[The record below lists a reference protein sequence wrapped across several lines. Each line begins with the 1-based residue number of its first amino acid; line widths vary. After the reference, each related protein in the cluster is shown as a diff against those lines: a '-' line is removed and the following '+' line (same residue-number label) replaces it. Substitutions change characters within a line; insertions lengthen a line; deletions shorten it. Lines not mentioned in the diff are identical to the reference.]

1 MPLKDH
7 TPQIDVRTW
16 QDIVDEVRA
25 RIPHYTPE
33 WTDFNDSDPG
43 ITLTQVFAHLAEMLL
58 FRMNMVPEL
67 AYVKFL
73 ELIGI
78 ELTPALAAQ
87 VDVSFAVADGV
98 LDASVLVPQGTQ
110 VSAPGEDGLPL
121 VFETE
126 RALTALACRLLAVQ
140 IDDGAQF
147 RNVTQSNDEAKAG
160 FDPLGADPREG
171 AALVLGFGFPDG
183 HPNQN
188 KFPAL
193 AIDVALWAQDD
204 PSVPLVR
211 QCGGSDSRAYASAQL
226 QWEGWNGS
234 LWVQLDGLSDDTL
247 ALTRTGHMVLRTGA
261 NAALARAYLGDYEA
275 LNNDTGEAQ
284 PPLFWLR
291 LRLVQTA
298 YEIAPRLLA
307 IRINTVRALQ
317 AQTVR
322 NEVLGGSNGEPNQSF
337 TLANKPVLKSANSAL
352 RISIDQGQGPQ
363 DWLAVDDLLGTGP
376 RDQQLAMHYSSGELL
391 TGDGENGAVP
401 VANALNPDA
410 NVVVPEYRFGG
421 GSQGNVA
428 AKAINNL
435 LTPITGLDAAA
446 TTNLFAAA
454 GGADEES
461 LDAAKKR
468 AARSLRARD
477 RAVTGEDFELLAQAA
492 GNVARA
498 KALPLMHPQF
508 PGVKVPGT
516 ISVIVVPGR
525 RATSVPD
532 IGTPPPLPS
541 DGLLRLVC
549 DYLDRRRLL
558 TSEVFVLAPTY
569 VSLEVQL
576 QVVITDDADSR
587 QVKEQVELAL
597 RSYFDPLLGGD
608 DGTGWAFGGAL
619 RYSKIVQ
626 RVFRVVGVDSVPELR
641 LTLDSETH
649 PACADVLLNSVA
661 PNGLLNLVA
670 HSVQVLSL
678 REAQAGQEMTA

>member
-1 MPLKDH
+1 MPLKDQ

-16 QDIVDEVRA
+16 QDIVDEVRS

-58 FRMNMVPEL
+58 FRMNSVPEL

-78 ELTPALAAQ
+78 ELTPAQAAQ
-87 VDVSFAVADGV
+87 VEVSFAVADGV
-98 LDASVLVPQGTQ
+98 LDATVLVPKGTQ
-110 VSAPGEDGLPL
+110 VSAPGDDGPPL

-126 RALTALACRLLAVQ
+126 RALTALACQLMAVQ
-140 IDDGAQF
+140 VDDSAQF
-147 RNVTQSNDEAKAG
+147 RNVTRSNAEASAG

-171 AALVLGFGFPDG
+171 AALVLGLGFPDG

-193 AIDVALWAQDD
+193 AIDLALWAQDNLRA
-204 PSVPLVR
+204 PRVR
-211 QCGGSDSRAYASAQL
+211 QCGGGDTRAYASAQL

-234 LWVQLDGLSDDTL
+234 LWVQLDGLSDDTV
-247 ALTRTGHMVLRTGA
+247 ALTRSGHMVLRVPS

-298 YEIAPRLLA
+298 YEVAPRLLA
-307 IRINTVRALQ
+307 VRINTVPALQ

-322 NEVLGGSNGEPNQSF
+322 NEVLGGTNGEPNQSF
-337 TLANKPVLKSANSAL
+337 TLANKPVLKLAGSPVVVD
-352 RISIDQGQGPQ
+352 IDQGQGAQ
-363 DWLAVDDLLGTGP
+363 AWFAVDDLLGAGP
-376 RDQQLAMHYSSGELL
+376 RDRQLALHYSSGDML

-401 VANALNPDA
+401 VANAVNPDA
-410 NVVVPEYRFGG
+410 NVVVRQYRFGG
-421 GSQGNVA
+421 GTQGNVA
-428 AKAINNL
+428 ARAINNL
-435 LTPITGLDAAA
+435 LTPIVGLDAGA
-446 TTNLFAAA
+446 TSNLFAAT
-454 GGADEES
+454 GGADEEG

-477 RAVTGEDFELLAQAA
+477 RAVTAEDFELLAQAA

-498 KALPLMHPQF
+498 KALPLTHPQF
-508 PGVKVPGT
+508 PGVKVPGAV
-516 ISVIVVPGR
+516 SVIVVPGR
-525 RATSVPD
+525 RSNSLPA

-549 DYLDRRRLL
+549 DHLDERRLL
-558 TSEVFVLAPTY
+558 TTEVFVLAPTY
-569 VSLEVQL
+569 VPLEVQL

-587 QVKEQVELAL
+587 KVKEDVELAL
-597 RSYFDPLLGGD
+597 RTYFDPLLGGD
-608 DGTGWAFGGAL
+608 SGTGWPFGGAL

-626 RVFRVVGVDSVPELR
+626 RVFRVDGIDSVPDLR
-641 LTLDSETH
+641 LTLDGDAQAPCT
-649 PACADVLLNSVA
+649 DVLLHSIA
-661 PNGLLNLVA
+661 PFALLNLLS

-678 REAQAGQEMTA
+678 REAQTDPEMAA

>member
-1 MPLKDH
+1 MPLKDQ
-7 TPQIDVRTW
+7 TPQIDVRSW
-16 QDIVDEVRA
+16 QDIVDEVRS

-33 WTDFNDSDPG
+33 WTDLNESDPG

-78 ELTPALAAQ
+78 ELIPAQASR
-87 VDVSFAVADGV
+87 VEVGFAVADGV
-98 LDASVLVPQGTQ
+98 TDATVLVPARTQ
-110 VSAPGEDGLPL
+110 VSAPGDDGPPL

-140 IDDGAQF
+140 VDDGAQF
-147 RNVTQSNDEAKAG
+147 RNVTRTNAEASAG
-160 FDPLGADPREG
+160 FDPLGADPLPG

-188 KFPAL
+188 AFPAL
-193 AIDVALWAQDD
+193 AIDLALWAWDD
-204 PSVPLVR
+204 PGAPLVR
-211 QCGGSDSRAYASAQL
+211 QCGGASSRAYASAQL

-247 ALTRTGHMVLRTGA
+247 ALTRSGHMVLRVPA
-261 NAALARAYLGDYEA
+261 NAGLAQAYLGDYEA
-275 LNNDTGEAQ
+275 LNNDSGEAQ

-298 YEIAPRLLA
+298 YEVAPRLMA
-307 IRINTVRALQ
+307 VRINTVPALQ

-322 NEVLGGSNGEPNQSF
+322 NEVLGGTNGEPNQSF
-337 TLANKPVLKSANSAL
+337 TLANRPVLKLAGGPVVVD
-352 RISIDQGQGPQ
+352 IDQGQGAQ
-363 DWLAVDDLLGTGP
+363 AWLAVDDLLGAGP
-376 RDQQLAMHYSSGELL
+376 RDRQLALHYASGELV

-410 NVVVPEYRFGG
+410 NVVAREYRFGG
-421 GSQGNVA
+421 GSQGNVPA
-428 AKAINNL
+428 GAINNL
-435 LTPITGLDAAA
+435 LTPIAGLDGDA
-446 TTNLFAAA
+446 TSNLFGAA

-461 LDAAKKR
+461 LDAARKR

-477 RAVTGEDFELLAQAA
+477 RAVTAEDFELLAEAA
-492 GNVARA
+492 GNVQRA
-498 KALPLMHPQF
+498 KALALTHPQF
-508 PGVKVPGT
+508 PGVSVPGAV
-516 ISVIVVPGR
+516 SVIVVPGR
-525 RATSVPD
+525 REPTVPA

-549 DYLDRRRLL
+549 DYLDKRRLL
-558 TSEVFVLAPTY
+558 TTEVYVVGPRY
-569 VSLEVQL
+569 VSLEVQV

-587 QVKEQVELAL
+587 AVKEQVELAL
-597 RSYFDPLLGGD
+597 RTYFDPLLGGD
-608 DGTGWAFGGAL
+608 ARTGWPFGGAL

-626 RVFRVVGVDSVPELR
+626 RVFRVEGVDSVPELL
-641 LTLDSETH
+641 LTLDGEARA
-649 PACADVLLNSVA
+649 ACTDVSLDAIASNALIQLLS
-661 PNGLLNLVA
+661 
-670 HSVQVLSL
+670 HDVQVLSL
-678 REAQAGQEMTA
+678 REAQASQEMVA